1 VLKSSGKR
9 LHLWPNPPQKTL
21 PLYPDYKED
30 YGLYYDEGHGPEHF
44 RAFDEMTDKELETP
58 LTNSGLSVK
67 AKLAPNSGTFVQFRT
82 FGDLALATEANSDS
96 PKMYGETEESSASMN
111 ARNDI
116 FKAST
121 QDLAASPPHSLAASP
136 PRSLTAS

>member
-1 VLKSSGKR
+1 
-9 LHLWPNPPQKTL
+9 
-21 PLYPDYKED
+21 
-30 YGLYYDEGHGPEHF
+30 
-44 RAFDEMTDKELETP
+44 MTDKELETP